1 MNIKKCIYAFCAV
14 FLLNGSVA
22 LAANVGITLS
32 GVSYDASGTETTKSS
47 GQTNNKSDSGT
58 APIGSIFVET
68 EADNGVTIGLDVIPY
83 GQKIADGGMTSDDDA
98 ETSGTNTVDVKLDK
112 AVTLYAEFPVPIGYL
127 KVGAG
132 LLTIETDE
140 TVNTGSTYGDEETET
155 FLIGLGKK
163 GEMDNGMIWKA
174 EALYQRISG
183 TTFNA
188 ATGGNAV
195 GDGSVYNKITL
206 DDVDTMQ
213 IRFSVAKS
221 F

>member
-1 MNIKKCIYAFCAV
+1 MFINVAKKI
-14 FLLNGSVA
+14 LL
-22 LAANVGITLS
+22 LITLS
-32 GVSYDASGTETTKSS
+32 FFTVSCGGDTRKLTT
-47 GQTNNKSDSGT
+47 DE
-58 APIGSIFVET
+58 FV
-68 EADNGVTIGLDVIPY
+68 LSPR
-83 GQKIADGGMTSDDDA
+83 
-98 ETSGTNTVDVKLDK
+98 DK
-112 AVTLYAEFPVPIGYL
+112 AKKEQLQKGGNIF
-127 KVGAG
+127 K
-132 LLTIETDE
+132 D
-140 TVNTGSTYGDEETET
+140 
-155 FLIGLGKK
+155 LIGLGKK

-195 GDGSVYNKITL
+195 GDGSVFNKITL